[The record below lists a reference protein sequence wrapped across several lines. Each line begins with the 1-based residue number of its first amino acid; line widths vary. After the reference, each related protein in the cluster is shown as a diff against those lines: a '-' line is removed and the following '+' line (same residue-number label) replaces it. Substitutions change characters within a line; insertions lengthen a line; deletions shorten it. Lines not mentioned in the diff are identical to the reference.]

1 MLDHLA
7 ALQVVVPL
15 LASPVCALIPHRG
28 TVHVLTVLV
37 SAATFA
43 ISVLLAMQ
51 VFEHGAFS
59 YELGGWAAPIGIE
72 YRVDALTSVVLLLVS
87 AISAVVMLSARE
99 SLEVEIPY
107 GQYRS
112 FHAMYLLSLAGL
124 LGITIT
130 GDLFNVF
137 VFLEISAL
145 SGYVLISLGRDRRAL
160 VAAYQYL
167 IMGTIGATFILIGV
181 GLMYMMTGTLNMADM
196 AVQLVPVEHTRTV
209 LAAFGFLTIGIGLK
223 MALFPFH
230 LWLPNAYTY
239 APSAVTSFLA
249 GTATKV
255 AVYVLLRFCLTVYGV
270 DFSFNEM
277 PLSSILMPLGL
288 VGMFSA
294 SLVAIFQQDVKRL
307 LAYSSVAQIGYMVL
321 GISFASLP
329 GLTGGI
335 VHMANHAMMKCL
347 LFSAMACVMVRIGS
361 THIEDMRGLGKQM
374 PLTMAA
380 FVIGGLSLIGVPGT
394 VGFVSKWY
402 LVQGALEAGQWPVA
416 ALILASS
423 LLAVMYVWRVVEV
436 AYFDA
441 PPAGRGEV
449 GEAPVSMLLA
459 LAILG
464 AATVYFGIDSGLT
477 AGLAE
482 RAAAALL
489 AGGTP

>member
-37 SAATFA
+37 SAATFGM
-43 ISVLLAMQ
+43 SVLLAMQ

-255 AVYVLLRFCLTVYGV
+255 AVYVLLRFFLTVYGV

-277 PLSSILMPLGL
+277 PLSSILMPLAL

-294 SLVAIFQQDVKRL
+294 SLVAVFQQDVKRL

-361 THIEDMRGLGKQM
+361 THINDMRGLGKQM

-423 LLAVMYVWRVVEV
+423 LLAVVYVWRVVEV

-441 PPAGRGEV
+441 PPAGRDEV
-449 GEAPVSMLLA
+449 REAPVSMLLA

-464 AATVYFGIDSGLT
+464 AATIYFGIDSGLT

>member
-1 MLDHLA
+1 
-7 ALQVVVPL
+7 
-15 LASPVCALIPHRG
+15 
-28 TVHVLTVLV
+28 
-37 SAATFA
+37 
-43 ISVLLAMQ
+43 
-51 VFEHGAFS
+51 
-59 YELGGWAAPIGIE
+59 
-72 YRVDALTSVVLLLVS
+72 
-87 AISAVVMLSARE
+87 
-99 SLEVEIPY
+99 
-107 GQYRS
+107 
-112 FHAMYLLSLAGL
+112 
-124 LGITIT
+124 
-130 GDLFNVF
+130 
-137 VFLEISAL
+137 
-145 SGYVLISLGRDRRAL
+145 VLISLGRDRRAL

-167 IMGTIGATFILIGV
+167 IMGTIGATFSLIGV

-255 AVYVLLRFCLTVYGV
+255 AVYVLLRFFLTVYGV

-277 PLSSILMPLGL
+277 PLSSILMPLAL

-294 SLVAIFQQDVKRL
+294 SLVAVFQQDVKRL

-361 THIEDMRGLGKQM
+361 THINDMRGLGKQM

-423 LLAVMYVWRVVEV
+423 LLAVVYVWRVVEV

-441 PPAGRGEV
+441 PPAGRDEV
-449 GEAPVSMLLA
+449 REAPVSMLLA

-464 AATVYFGIDSGLT
+464 AATIYFGIDSGLT